1 MQRSQVNIKG
11 SKVTGHTY
19 SYNMHIT
26 TCGDVH
32 VVAIR
37 RTTHQRY
44 LVLWANNVTYI
55 ELPFLS
61 GSGDLKGSW
70 GGGGGWGGGVGVGGG
85 GDRVCAHNILQ
96 HFDMLNVLNALLLCT
111 HAPISDNVKGQT

>member
-11 SKVTGHTY
+11 STVTGHTY

-26 TCGDVH
+26 T

-70 GGGGGWGGGVGVGGG
+70 GGGGGGGVGTEFVHITY
-85 GDRVCAHNILQ
+85 CNILI
-96 HFDMLNVLNALLLCT
+96 C
-111 HAPISDNVKGQT
+111 